1 MPRNINKTKLTCKR
15 NMRQNIIVSTMG
27 MLLLGFDMC
36 HKGFDHLHPKD
47 NKYHLSSDIQ
57 LLNNQSV
64 SCLSLFSLQEKST
77 HFLGAVSYVK
87 KDRQLGCI
95 QMDLP
100 KQCGAVGS
108 KKMGLLFYASKDL
121 VDCSAVHLSQQG
133 VRLSYLD
140 GSIEPLHNFMEIDG
154 ALLDA
159 LTKEAEPLLDRNDH
173 NRLHATCATD
183 FTILT
188 ALEYG
193 IQSFNDIDCISI
205 ENGIILLEEHLDK
218 TKLEN
223 MHHAGFI
230 LTASTRNLI
239 ECISHLLTNSVQS
252 TSMMGAALVCG
263 NRLQPAASTSGDAA
277 YGYIRNGNRYRLIPL
292 RTCTSP
298 VQGGQYGGAIRQ
310 VVESSPSKMPQA
322 VVSVPDG
329 LKNHPK
335 TSSIAVQTDG
345 LHGLKNHLKTSNIAV
360 QTDGLHGGEDKL
372 PDAEWDNSVDLYSS
386 LSYSAYDCGDSD
398 ILSGQSDTSSI
409 VSDMFDGEDWH
420 QDFSRE
426 QSGYQVDGDDQSQ
439 DQDGTYD
446 PEILDGKLTHC
457 AKNAS
462 DYIAALYVD
471 TNVHSNQ

>member
-1 MPRNINKTKLTCKR
+1 MCKNINKTKLVCKR

-36 HKGFDHLHPKD
+36 HKGLDHLHPKD
-47 NKYHLSSDIQ
+47 SKYHLSSDIQ
-57 LLNNQSV
+57 SV
-64 SCLSLFSLQEKST
+64 SCPSLFSFQEKST
-77 HFLGAVSYVK
+77 HFLGTVSYVK

-108 KKMGLLFYASKDL
+108 KKMGLLFYTSKDL

-140 GSIEPLHNFMEIDG
+140 GSIESLYNFMEIDG
-154 ALLDA
+154 TLLDA
-159 LTKEAEPLLDRNDH
+159 LAKEAEPLLDRNDH

-193 IQSFNDIDCISI
+193 IQSFNDIDCISS

-298 VQGGQYGGAIRQ
+298 VQGCQYSGTIRQ
-310 VVESSPSKMPQA
+310 VIESSPSKMPQA
-322 VVSVPDG
+322 VVSVPDD
-329 LKNHPK
+329 LKNHP
-335 TSSIAVQTDG
+335 
-345 LHGLKNHLKTSNIAV
+345 KTSNIAV
-360 QTDGLHGGEDKL
+360 QTDGPHGGEDKWL
-372 PDAEWDNSVDLYSS
+372 DGWWDHSVDLYSR
-386 LSYSAYDCGDSD
+386 LSCSAYDYGDGD

-409 VSDMFDGEDWH
+409 VSDIFDGKDWN

-426 QSGYQVDGDDQSQ
+426 QNGYQVDGDAQSQ
-439 DQDGTYD
+439 DQDGVYD
-446 PEILDGKLTHC
+446 PEILDGKLKHC

-462 DYIAALYVD
+462 DYISALYVE
-471 TNVHSNQ
+471 TNVHSN